1 MTPVNQPKDPRA
13 KAALIARESYGRLV
27 AILASRTS
35 DIAAAED
42 VLADAFT
49 KAMEK
54 WPKEG
59 IPQNPEGW
67 LITVATNRMKDIA
80 KSGHSRTYGGS
91 LEDVYMP
98 LSDGSGLNNLSPDEI
113 PDERLRLMFTC
124 AHPALTSSIHTPL
137 MMQTVLG
144 FEVADIASAYL
155 MPSATLAQR
164 LVRAKRKIKDAGI
177 PFTLPE
183 QADMTPRLTAVLE
196 AVYGAYA
203 LNWDQQDLDRTK
215 DMASEAT
222 YLASVIADLLPEEP
236 EALGLAA
243 LLAFS
248 LARRDARQDQTNGFI
263 PLEMQDTSKWD
274 RMLIR
279 RGNVLLERAV
289 NLGSP
294 ARFQLEALIQSLHMS
309 RANTGQT
316 DWLQIVQVYD
326 ALIQIAPTTG
336 AAIARAAA
344 VAKAHGFEAG
354 LRALDTVHQLASKAD
369 LNHLQP
375 YWATKAHLMR
385 QKGDT
390 PEARKGYEKAI
401 SLTTDTSV
409 RIWLEKEME
418 TAAAKD

>member
-1 MTPVNQPKDPRA
+1 MTPVNQPEDPRA

-42 VLADAFT
+42 VLADAFA

-54 WPKEG
+54 WPVEG

-67 LITVATNRMKDIA
+67 LITVATNRVKDIA
-80 KSGHSRTYGGS
+80 KSSHSRTYAGS
-91 LEDVYMP
+91 LEDVDMP
-98 LSDGSGLNNLSPDEI
+98 PSDSSGLNNLNPDEI
-113 PDERLRLMFTC
+113 PDERLRLMFAC

-144 FEVADIASAYL
+144 FEAADIASAYL

-183 QADMTPRLTAVLE
+183 RADMTPRLTAVLE

-203 LNWDQQDLDRTK
+203 LNWDQQELDRTK
-215 DMASEAT
+215 DIASEAT

-248 LARRDARQDQTNGFI
+248 LARRIARQDQNSDFV
-263 PLEMQDTSKWD
+263 PLEEQDTARWD

-289 NLGSP
+289 KLGSP

-309 RANTGQT
+309 RATTGQT
-316 DWLQIVQVYD
+316 DWAQIVQVYD

-344 VAKAHGFEAG
+344 LGKAHGPEAG
-354 LRALDTVHQLASKAD
+354 LRALDIVHQLANDAD
-369 LNHLQP
+369 LNRMQP
-375 YWATKAHLMR
+375 YWATKSHLLR
-385 QKGDT
+385 QAGKASDAR
-390 PEARKGYEKAI
+390 EAYEKAI
-401 SLTTDTSV
+401 SLTTDSAV
-409 RIWLEKEME
+409 RSWLEKEMGR
-418 TAAAKD
+418 